1 MSIMMIKSIECNEGD
16 LVKVVKD
23 GREYTGIVMPS
34 RSDRIVLKLKSGYNV
49 GINIDDATIE
59 LVERGTAPARQ
70 PHKEHPCKTGL
81 PNISILSTGGT
92 IASRVDYRT
101 GAVSSQFTADDIMDA
116 IPELADIAC
125 FKGQVLS
132 MIFSEDMDTAV
143 WMSLAR
149 AAYEE
154 IKNGADG
161 IIVTHGTDTLMYTAA
176 ALSFM
181 IRSPVPIV
189 LVGAQRSSD
198 RPSSDNAMN
207 MICAAAVA
215 TSDVAGITVV
225 MHGSTSDDFCYVH
238 RGTKVRKLH
247 TSMRTAFQSVNEAP
261 LARVEYG
268 TRGITKTGE
277 YQKRGERELKLMD
290 KMDSRCALVKF
301 YPGMTPEII
310 DYYREKGYKG
320 LVLEG
325 TGLGHVNTSWMPT
338 VKKAVDSGMVIV
350 MCSQCIN
357 GRICDRV
364 YSTGIDLLK
373 AGVIEGED
381 MLAEVALVKMMWAF
395 GQSQDPKEVARIMKT
410 DQAGEI
416 HWRSTL

>member
-1 MSIMMIKSIECNEGD
+1 MAGYNEGD

-23 GREYTGIVMPS
+23 GHEYTGVVMPS
-34 RSDRIVLKLKSGYNV
+34 RTDKITLKLKNGYNV
-49 GINIDDATIE
+49 GLSLDGTSVE
-59 LVERGTAPARQ
+59 LVEPAQALPKPERKKH
-70 PHKEHPCKTGL
+70 PHKPGL
-81 PNISILSTGGT
+81 PAISILSTGGT

-101 GAVSSQFTADDIMDA
+101 GAVSSQFTADDILDA
-116 IPELADIAC
+116 IPELTDIAN
-125 FKGQVLS
+125 FNGKVLS
-132 MIFSEDMDTAV
+132 MIFSEDMDTAT
-143 WMSLAR
+143 WQNLAR

-161 IIVTHGTDTLMYTAA
+161 IIVTHGTDTMSYTAA

-181 IRSPVPIV
+181 IQTPVPIV

-215 TSDVAGITVV
+215 TSDIAEVSVV
-225 MHGSTSDDFCYVH
+225 MHGETSDDVCSVH

-247 TSMRTAFQSVNEAP
+247 TSMRTAFQSVNVSPIATVDY
-261 LARVEYG
+261 A
-268 TRGITKTGE
+268 TRTITKITN
-277 YQKRGERELKLMD
+277 YTKRGERELKLMD
-290 KMDSRCALVKF
+290 KMEGRCALIKF
-301 YPGMTPEII
+301 YPGMSPDII
-310 DYYREKGYKG
+310 DYYREKGYRG
-320 LVLEG
+320 IVLEG
-325 TGLGHVNTSWMPT
+325 TGLGHVSTKWLP
-338 VKKAVDSGMVIV
+338 VIKKAADSGMAFV
-350 MCSQCIN
+350 MASQCIN

-381 MLAEVALVKMMWAF
+381 MLPEVALVKLMWAL
-395 GQSQDPKEVARIMKT
+395 GQSAEVETVKRMMKA
-410 DQAGEI
+410 DYSGEI